1 METAVHVFSLSTS
14 RLIRVLET
22 KKRHHVTSYKLSR
35 CDPSH
40 LYIST
45 HSGNISKWDWSSGRR
60 IRSWET
66 SNHTFDL
73 DIGLHEVGDSPRD
86 IVLSLHK
93 HGNGQRAISLTIP
106 DHNSGSRHLDGNVV
120 LETTSSI
127 EAVRSAENGRVLV
140 VRAGGK
146 LLIGTT
152 TSQPDDRGFA
162 SADYTWR
169 EISLPSIATCFDIRE
184 RNQISSSTPRPPLTG
199 AQSSIVDIV
208 VGESQGSVLIY
219 SDILNT
225 LDRIEDAREND
236 TKEGLVSSRLHWHR
250 NAVKTVRW
258 SVDGNFL
265 PFLLDDF
272 KSKFICV

>member
-14 RLIRVLET
+14 RLIRALET
-22 KKRHHVTSYKLSR
+22 KKRQHVTSYKLSR
-35 CDPSH
+35 CDPNH

-73 DIGLHEVGDSPRD
+73 DIGLCEAGDSAKD
-86 IVLSLHK
+86 IVLTIHK
-93 HGNGQRAISLTIP
+93 HDNGQRAVSLSSP
-106 DHNSGSRHLDGNVV
+106 DHKSGSRQLDGKVV
-120 LETTSSI
+120 LETSSSI
-127 EAVRSAENGRVLV
+127 EAVQSAENGRVLV
-140 VRAGGK
+140 VRAGEK

-152 TSQPDDRGFA
+152 SRSYDDGFA

-169 EISLPSIATCFDIRE
+169 EISLPVTATCFDIRE
-184 RNQISSSTPRPPLTG
+184 HSQPNTSTPHRPSTG
-199 AQSSIVDIV
+199 TQSSIVDVV
-208 VGESQGSVLIY
+208 VGESQGSLLIY
-219 SDILNT
+219 NDILNT
-225 LDRIEDAREND
+225 LDRIEDSRENE

-258 SVDGNFL
+258 STDGNFL
-265 PFLLDDF
+265 PFP
-272 KSKFICV
+272 I